1 MLKVLA
7 FLLLG
12 YAALVGAMY
21 LLQNRL
27 IFFPQPLWQAP
38 QGPHVQPAAVER
50 PGATL
55 RGWIVNPD
63 SSGPLVIYFGGNAEE
78 LSTAVATFARLD
90 ATTALINYRG
100 YGASDGSPSLGRL
113 SDDAHAVVVAMHARW
128 GADRPVILF
137 GRSIGSGLAA
147 QATRAAP
154 VDGVI
159 LMSPFR
165 TLAEVGQRH
174 MPFLPVRW
182 LLRDNIDITAAIDTL
197 PDRILVLYGARDTII
212 PPEESLALARHL
224 PPTARLVEYAGGN
237 NEPLV
242 DPEIRAAIEA
252 FLADGA

>member
-1 MLKVLA
+1 MMKLLA
-7 FLLLG
+7 ILVVG
-12 YAALVGAMY
+12 YALLVGAMY

-55 RGWIVNPD
+55 RGWIVNPE

-78 LSTAVATFARLD
+78 LSTAVPTFARLN

-100 YGASDGSPSLGRL
+100 FGASDGSPSLGQL
-113 SDDAHAVVVAMHARW
+113 TKDANAVVTTMHARW

-154 VDGVI
+154 VDGII

-165 TLAEVGQRH
+165 TLGRVGQRH

-182 LLRDNIDITAAIDTL
+182 LLRDNIDITATIDAL
-197 PDRILVLYGARDTII
+197 PDRILVLYGARDSII
-212 PPEESLALARHL
+212 PPEETLALTERL
-224 PPTARLVEYAGGN
+224 PPSARVVEYDGGHN
-237 NEPLV
+237 VPLLE
-242 DPEIRAAIEA
+242 PEIRAAIEA
-252 FLADGA
+252 FLADGG